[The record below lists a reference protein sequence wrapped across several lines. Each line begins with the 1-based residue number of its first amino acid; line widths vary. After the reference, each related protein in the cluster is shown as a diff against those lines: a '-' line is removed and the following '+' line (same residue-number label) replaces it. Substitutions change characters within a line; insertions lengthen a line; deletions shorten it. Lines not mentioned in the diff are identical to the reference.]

1 MSMRICFEQ
10 DYVLKT
16 LDKSKKSDLA
26 IIDPDGI
33 DPKYIR
39 EAVAR
44 GVHVYGYLNACAL
57 EKERSYYDDF
67 KHLRITKYAGWS
79 GEYWVDITGKGW
91 KKHLLSEA
99 KKMKEMGIKGLYFDN
114 TDLYYMCLSG
124 FREQKTN
131 LMKAAPRAWS
141 VYETLM
147 QTMKELTAMSLVV
160 MPNGGDLFVRK
171 LINNGHKDL
180 VKTVIQES
188 VLYSDNKRVSREDTE
203 YFSDYLD
210 WCKEH
215 GVYVRGI
222 EYCKDLTK
230 IANAKA
236 YYRRRG
242 WQAIYISK
250 HHNLRGD

>member
-16 LDKSKKSDLA
+16 LDKCKKSDLA

-39 EAVAR
+39 EAASR

-67 KHLRITKYAGWS
+67 KHLRIAKYGGWP

-91 KKHLLSEA
+91 KKHLLSKS
-99 KKMKEMGIKGLYFDN
+99 KKMKEIGIKGLYFDN

-124 FREQKTN
+124 FREQKSK

-147 QTMKELTAMSLVV
+147 QTMKELTAMGLVV

-188 VLYSDNKRVSREDTE
+188 VLYSDNKRVSSDDTR

-210 WCKEH
+210 WCKKH
-215 GVYVRGI
+215 GIYVRGI
-222 EYCKDLTK
+222 EYCKSAKDILY
-230 IANAKA
+230 AKA
-236 YYRRRG
+236 YYLKHG
-242 WQAIYISK
+242 WPGLYISK
-250 HHNLRGD
+250 HHNLEGD